1 MRVSLEGKLVGLLA
15 LALMAGA
22 MLGGWLALRFD
33 SLLLGSSIGSLVGIL
48 PIIWVARHAAGPT
61 RTLARALSGMVAS
74 YRDGDFSF
82 SISMNRRDELGDL
95 VKLHNELGTALRD
108 QRQQLAQRELL
119 LETITQQSPM
129 ALVLLDAHERVV
141 YSNLAARHLLGNG
154 CSLQGLDF
162 GMVLAECPAALREAV
177 DAQQDNLFPVQVEGE
192 DEIYHL
198 SQRHLQLR
206 GRPHWLLLLKCLT
219 RELSRQEVAAWKKLI
234 RVLSHELNNSLGPIT
249 SLVTSA
255 EELVRRANLDAL
267 PPVLATIGE
276 RATHLHRFVASYAAF
291 ARLPIPHPEPVR
303 WADLVAE
310 LHRQAEFRVPES
322 LPSVPGWLDR
332 IQVEQLLINLLKNAR
347 ESGSAPAEIELD
359 VKLTDGQQRMTIRDR
374 GCGMSEAVL
383 AQALLPFYSTKRN
396 GTGLGL
402 ALAREIA
409 EAHGGQI
416 RLANREG
423 GGIEVC
429 VTLPQ
434 FYEVGGL
441 AMGASSVDGAQSQS
455 A

>member
-1 MRVSLEGKLVGLLA
+1 
-15 LALMAGA
+15 
-22 MLGGWLALRFD
+22 
-33 SLLLGSSIGSLVGIL
+33 
-48 PIIWVARHAAGPT
+48 
-61 RTLARALSGMVAS
+61 
-74 YRDGDFSF
+74 
-82 SISMNRRDELGDL
+82 
-95 VKLHNELGTALRD
+95 
-108 QRQQLAQRELL
+108 
-119 LETITQQSPM
+119 
-129 ALVLLDAHERVV
+129 
-141 YSNLAARHLLGNG
+141 
-154 CSLQGLDF
+154 
-162 GMVLAECPAALREAV
+162 V

-198 SQRHLQLR
+198 SQRRLQLR
-206 GRPHWLLLLKCLT
+206 GRPHRLLLLKCLT

-255 EELVRRANLDAL
+255 EELVRRADLGAL

-276 RATHLHRFVASYAAF
+276 RAAHLHRFVASYAAF
-291 ARLPIPHPEPVR
+291 ARLPAPRLEPVQ
-303 WADLVAE
+303 WSDLIAD
-310 LHRQAEFRVPES
+310 LHRQAEFRISEAPPAVP
-322 LPSVPGWLDR
+322 VWLDR

-347 ESGSAPAEIELD
+347 ESGSNPAEIELD
-359 VKLTDGQQRMTIRDR
+359 VEVADDQQRIAVRDR

-396 GTGLGL
+396 GSGLGL

-416 RLANREG
+416 RLTNREG

-434 FYEVGGL
+434 VHEASGPALQAALVTGAHGL
-441 AMGASSVDGAQSQS
+441 S

>member
-1 MRVSLEGKLVGLLA
+1 MRVSLEGKLVGLLG
-15 LALMAGA
+15 LALTAGA
-22 MLGGWLALRFD
+22 TLGAWLALRFD
-33 SLLLGSSIGSLVGIL
+33 SLPLAISCALLVGIL
-48 PIIWVARHAAGPT
+48 PCIWMARRASGPI
-61 RTLARALSGMVAS
+61 RTLARALTGMVAS

-95 VKLHNELGTALRD
+95 VRLHNELGTALRD

-129 ALVLLDAHERVV
+129 ALVLLDAHDRVV

-177 DAQQDNLFPVQVEGE
+177 AAQQDNLFPVQMEGE
-192 DEIYHL
+192 EEIYHL

-206 GRPHWLLLLKCLT
+206 GRPHRLLLLKCLT

-255 EELVRRANLDAL
+255 EELVRRANLPAL

-276 RATHLHRFVASYAAF
+276 RASHLHRFVASYAAF
-291 ARLPIPHPEPVR
+291 ARLPAPRPEPVQ
-303 WADLVAE
+303 WSDLAAD
-310 LHRQAEFRVPES
+310 LHRQAEFRILEP
-322 LPSVPGWLDR
+322 LPTEPVWVDP
-332 IQVEQLLINLLKNAR
+332 IQIEQLLINLLKNAR
-347 ESGSAPAEIELD
+347 ESGSDPADIELD
-359 VKLTDGQQRMTIRDR
+359 VSVVDDQQRISIRDR

-396 GTGLGL
+396 GSGLGL

-416 RLANREG
+416 RLTNRQG
-423 GGIEVC
+423 GGLEVC

-434 FYEVGGL
+434 LHEPSRPAPNAAVVSGP
-441 AMGASSVDGAQSQS
+441 
-455 A
+455 

>member
-1 MRVSLEGKLVGLLA
+1 MRVSLEGKLVGLLG
-15 LALMAGA
+15 LALTAGA
-22 MLGGWLALRFD
+22 VLGGWLALRFD
-33 SLLLGSSIGSLVGIL
+33 SLLLGTVCALAAGIL
-48 PIIWVARHAAGPT
+48 PIIWIARRAAGPA
-61 RTLARALSGMVAS
+61 RILARALTGMVAS
-74 YRDGDFSF
+74 YRDGDFGF
-82 SISMNRRDELGDL
+82 SISMNRADELGDL
-95 VKLHNELGTALRD
+95 VRLHNELGTALRE

-119 LETITQQSPM
+119 LESITQQSPM
-129 ALVLLDAHERVV
+129 ALLLLDAHDRVV

-198 SQRHLQLR
+198 SQRRIQLR
-206 GRPHWLLLLKCLT
+206 GLPHRLLLLKCLT

-234 RVLSHELNNSLGPIT
+234 RVLSHELNNSLGPIS

-255 EELVRRANLDAL
+255 EELVRRADLPAL
-267 PPVLATIGE
+267 PSVLATIGE
-276 RATHLHRFVASYAAF
+276 RAAHLHRFVASYAAF
-291 ARLPIPHPEPVR
+291 AKLPAPRLEPMQ
-303 WADLVAE
+303 WSDLVAE
-310 LHRQAEFRVPES
+310 LHRQAEFKIFEVLPEA
-322 LPSVPGWLDR
+322 PIWVDR

-347 ESGSAPAEIELD
+347 ESGSNPAEIELD
-359 VKLTDGQQRMTIRDR
+359 FSVADDQQRITVRDR

-396 GTGLGL
+396 GSGLGL

-416 RLANREG
+416 RLTNRQG
-423 GGIEVC
+423 GGLEVC

-434 FYEVGGL
+434 VHEAARPPSEAPVPVG
-441 AMGASSVDGAQSQS
+441 A
-455 A
+455 